1 MLQKVDINEAF
12 VLENGQEI
20 AHFSLGYEVLGDL
33 VQANSVVWVCHAL
46 TANTNPLEWWEG
58 LVGEEACFSPKK
70 HAIVCVN
77 ILGSCYGSTNAF
89 SINPSTETP
98 YLRDFPLI
106 SIRDFAK
113 LLEKVRVHLGVKKID
128 TLIGASMGG
137 MHAME
142 WAISLG
148 EKLNKLVLL
157 ATSAKHSAW
166 GIAFNQSQRM
176 AIEAD
181 PSFGENHAEAGKKG
195 MKAARAFALLS
206 YRSADAYNQ
215 LQKDDYADLNQA
227 HKVVNYQN
235 YQGEK
240 LAKRF
245 DAYAYYQLSKSMDT
259 HHVGRNRKSTEDALS
274 QITAKTLVISIISD
288 VLFPP
293 DDQVF
298 LAEHIPHAEL
308 IKIDSLYGHDGF
320 LIETKQIA
328 SAIEAFN
335 IKKDE

>member
-1 MLQKVDINEAF
+1 MLQKVDINETF

-20 AHFSLGYEVLGDL
+20 SHFSLGYQVFGDL
-33 VQANSVVWVCHAL
+33 SNASSVVWVCHAL
-46 TANTNPLEWWEG
+46 TANTNPLDWWEG
-58 LVGEEACFSPKK
+58 LVGEEAYFSPKTQ
-70 HAIVCVN
+70 AIVCVN
-77 ILGSCYGSTNAF
+77 MLGSCYGSTNAF
-89 SINPSTETP
+89 NVNPSTEVH
-98 YLRDFPLI
+98 YLKDFPLI
-106 SIRDFAK
+106 SIKDFAR
-113 LLEKVRVHLGVKKID
+113 LLEKVRLHLGVEKID

-142 WAISLG
+142 WAIELG
-148 EKLNKLVLL
+148 KKLSKLVLL

-166 GIAFNQSQRM
+166 GIAFNEAQRL

-181 PSFGENHAEAGKKG
+181 ASFGEHHARAGIKG

-206 YRSADAYNQ
+206 YRSAHAYNQ
-215 LQKDDYADLNQA
+215 LQQDDYADLHQA

-245 DAYAYYQLSKSMDT
+245 DAYAYYHLSKSMDT
-259 HHVGRNRKSTEDALS
+259 HHVGRNRKSTEDALA
-274 QITAKTLVISIISD
+274 QITAKTLVISIASD

-293 DDQVF
+293 EDQAF
-298 LAEHIPHAEL
+298 LAQHIPQAQL
-308 IKIDSLYGHDGF
+308 VKIDSLYGHDGF
-320 LIETKQIA
+320 LIETQQIA

-335 IKKDE
+335 RNTNE